1 MSLPAQTSKSDQT
14 QLTEL
19 PKGLLFE
26 KGNLEFGREITEIH
40 ISNALFYRCLQ
51 VASGVFD
58 MSVDMTTDA
67 VER

>member
-40 ISNALFYRCLQ
+40 INFKCTFL
-51 VASGVFD
+51 
-58 MSVDMTTDA
+58 
-67 VER
+67 